1 MNQDGG
7 FKVMIDRRKPVYSL
21 LKKPPILKNSIRYIS
36 GESTVSPGETT
47 EITIT
52 SGWCSGS
59 FSSPSTSFYHFK
71 TYKHCPLVSNMKKK
85 NTEKE

>member
-7 FKVMIDRRKPVYSL
+7 FKEMIDRCK
-21 LKKPPILKNSIRYIS
+21 KNSIKYIS

-47 EITIT
+47 EITIA

-59 FSSPSTSFYHFK
+59 FSSPSTSFYDFK
-71 TYKHCPLVSNMKKK
+71 RI
-85 NTEKE
+85 NTAHSSAT